1 MAFLSSSFELDCE
14 LAYEIALFL
23 VGDPM
28 QSIYRFRESQVG
40 LFLQVKE
47 EGIAITLCPSSS
59 VLAHL
64 TQRVT

>member
-1 MAFLSSSFELDCE
+1 VLVPAQNTHSNAPRSSDGKT
-14 LAYEIALFL
+14 LFL

-47 EGIAITLCPSSS
+47 EGIASIQPKQYNFGIC
-59 VLAHL
+59 
-64 TQRVT
+64 